1 MPHEAKVKKAL
12 VVLSPDLIRTDEPVE
27 STLIRRAISLAKI
40 TGCELELFH
49 ACFDGSLEDG
59 LLASND
65 FLQRERERVTDS
77 DATKMAEMA
86 TRLKNE
92 GVNVIHE
99 VRWDYPRTDAILRK
113 IAQATPDIVL
123 KQSREHNYL
132 LGVTTNTDW
141 DLARRSPAH
150 VWFVNDAVQDID
162 RIVAAIGNKFGDAA
176 DVTTAA
182 DFELLQVAGILG
194 DTFKAAI
201 YPVNAFQIPDARVYT
216 AGMAGTVAPV
226 EPPNERK
233 MTRTKVVKEH
243 ESAVRA
249 LAQYFDIETDN
260 VHVCEGH
267 PSDVIPDVADSIN
280 ADMIVM
286 GAKSIS
292 RLERLVSSVT
302 VEPVM
307 SDTKCDILVIRE
319 RDVSTVPNVA
329 DNPVYGVPK
338 YDLEHAITNPKET
351 FESPQQIA
359 NLTDISIELRY
370 RILQAWELDIR
381 ADMRAANE
389 GGPVADTDYETL
401 DEILSAKSKL
411 KTKREKSA
419 GNGRSTVE
427 QMSA

>member
-1 MPHEAKVKKAL
+1 
-12 VVLSPDLIRTDEPVE
+12 
-27 STLIRRAISLAKI
+27 
-40 TGCELELFH
+40 
-49 ACFDGSLEDG
+49 
-59 LLASND
+59 
-65 FLQRERERVTDS
+65 
-77 DATKMAEMA
+77 
-86 TRLKNE
+86 
-92 GVNVIHE
+92 
-99 VRWDYPRTDAILRK
+99 
-113 IAQATPDIVL
+113 
-123 KQSREHNYL
+123 
-132 LGVTTNTDW
+132 
-141 DLARRSPAH
+141 
-150 VWFVNDAVQDID
+150 
-162 RIVAAIGNKFGDAA
+162 
-176 DVTTAA
+176 
-182 DFELLQVAGILG
+182 
-194 DTFKAAI
+194 
-201 YPVNAFQIPDARVYT
+201 
-216 AGMAGTVAPV
+216 
-226 EPPNERK
+226 
-233 MTRTKVVKEH
+233 
-243 ESAVRA
+243 VRA

-267 PSDVIPDVADSIN
+267 PSDFIPDVADSIN